1 MDSSQN
7 SQNFISGP
15 ASSAPP
21 APCTQLASLMPPV
34 PSHSTPLKRTATQ
47 IRNRRRRAAK
57 IRTISLPIAPQ
68 DASARRQDPSRL
80 HVTPEG
86 RFIVTLQQA
95 MALFRQ

>member
-21 APCTQLASLMPPV
+21 APCTQLTSLMPPV
-34 PSHSTPLKRTATQ
+34 PSHTTPLKRTATQ

-57 IRTISLPIAPQ
+57 IRYQPPATPL
-68 DASARRQDPSRL
+68 ARRTAELLTLTDP
-80 HVTPEG
+80 
-86 RFIVTLQQA
+86 
-95 MALFRQ
+95 

>member
-1 MDSSQN
+1 MDSSI
-7 SQNFISGP
+7 SQHSISGP

-21 APCTQLASLMPPV
+21 APCTQLTSSMPPV
-34 PSHSTPLKRTATQ
+34 PSHTTPLKRTATQ

-57 IRTISLPIAPQ
+57 IR

-95 MALFRQ
+95 MALFRH

>member
-1 MDSSQN
+1 MDHSTSPTLTTGPAP
-7 SQNFISGP
+7 SPSTPDTTMSAPSGP
-15 ASSAPP
+15 PLVTPP
-21 APCTQLASLMPPV
+21 AKLTITQ
-34 PSHSTPLKRTATQ
+34 R
-47 IRNRRRRAAK
+47 RNRRRRVD
-57 IRTISLPIAPQ
+57 LFW